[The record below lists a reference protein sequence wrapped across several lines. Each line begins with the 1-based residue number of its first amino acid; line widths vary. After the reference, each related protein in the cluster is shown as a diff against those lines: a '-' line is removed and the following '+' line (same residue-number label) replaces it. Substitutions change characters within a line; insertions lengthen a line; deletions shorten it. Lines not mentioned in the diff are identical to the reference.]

1 MEHLVAG
8 LQGTILHFLLAICVI
23 FQAAERLVS
32 SSLKIYY
39 AWIIGKCSAATQ
51 NRVQRIEPSLLQN

>member
-1 MEHLVAG
+1 MKNDGAASRSWLAG

-23 FQAAERLVS
+23 FQAAERLLS

-39 AWIIGKCSAATQ
+39 AWIIGKCSVEAALS
-51 NRVQRIEPSLLQN
+51 R